1 MGNVN
6 VERLGRALFVLS
18 MQRTHLK
25 GRCSFENTKLLIVA
39 TSTFF
44 FAYFCSS
51 LGGVVGGA
59 NEELKLLLERK
70 YW

>member
-25 GRCSFENTKLLIVA
+25 GRCSFENTKLLIVS

-44 FAYFCSS
+44 LHIF
-51 LGGVVGGA
+51 VHH
-59 NEELKLLLERK
+59 
-70 YW
+70 